1 MADSRIL
8 HLIDSAG
15 MYGAERVVIS
25 LLAELRTSRFPG
37 VLGCIREVEGQI
49 PPIAEEAERCGV
61 EVAFFTMGRGF
72 SRHGLRQIA
81 AFSAKHRIRVIHSH
95 GYKPNIMLCVGRPR
109 GTRVLS
115 TVHGWAKHTAS
126 LKGRLYEYADAVA
139 LRRLDMVVAVS
150 RAVERDLASRGVAER
165 RVTVIHNGIACPA
178 DRGATEPVDLR
189 GKIGLPKTA
198 FVIGAVG
205 RLVAVKGYE
214 YLIDAMQEVG
224 RVIPE
229 SHLVIAGEG
238 PLLDPLRG
246 RVERHGLAQRV
257 TFAGYQSEIRRFLA
271 MLDVFVMPSLSE
283 GLPMALLEA
292 LCCGKAAIGTS
303 VGGIPEVISNR
314 ENGILIPPSDSRSIA
329 KGIVEIHGDEAF
341 KALLSHRGRESVE
354 KDFSSDAMARK
365 YSSLYHG
372 MLD

>member
-1 MADSRIL
+1 M
-8 HLIDSAG
+8 
-15 MYGAERVVIS
+15 
-25 LLAELRTSRFPG
+25 
-37 VLGCIREVEGQI
+37 
-49 PPIAEEAERCGV
+49 
-61 EVAFFTMGRGF
+61 
-72 SRHGLRQIA
+72 
-81 AFSAKHRIRVIHSH
+81 
-95 GYKPNIMLCVGRPR
+95 
-109 GTRVLS
+109 
-115 TVHGWAKHTAS
+115 
-126 LKGRLYEYADAVA
+126 
-139 LRRLDMVVAVS
+139 
-150 RAVERDLASRGVAER
+150 
-165 RVTVIHNGIACPA
+165 
-178 DRGATEPVDLR
+178 
-189 GKIGLPKTA
+189 PKTA